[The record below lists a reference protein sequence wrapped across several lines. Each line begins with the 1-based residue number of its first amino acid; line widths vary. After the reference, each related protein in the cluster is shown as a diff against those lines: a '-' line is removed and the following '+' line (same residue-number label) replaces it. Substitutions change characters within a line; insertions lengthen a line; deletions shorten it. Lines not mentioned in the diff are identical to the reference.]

1 MQKEEIIRKVAKRSD
16 NSVDTT
22 KKIVNCLLEQIK
34 DEVAVGHKITFMNF
48 GTFEKVWH
56 HDRKGINPRT
66 KTSLLI
72 PGHFTVNFRA
82 GKSFKDV
89 VSSNKKK
96 E

>member
-16 NSVDTT
+16 TSVDTT

-56 HDRKGINPRT
+56 RDRKGINPKT
-66 KTSLLI
+66 KRSLII
-72 PGHFTVNFRA
+72 PNHFAVNFRS
-82 GKSFKDV
+82 GKSFKDAV
-89 VSSNKKK
+89 NADKKK